1 MALMGTGN
9 EPAFKRSALLLASFV
24 TDKDNEH
31 SVLLDHPHNIMLNWP
46 MRSCADVWDEG
57 AKARPMILCELIE
70 RLECATSWPGERSS
84 SEEGF
89 LRECFQRIR
98 PETPDLMV
106 AIEHALPALI
116 RLTFERHPDVHIWK
130 RSDEVATVAGIK
142 LRDDWNELVLAT
154 LEDYVRMGEDIPRK
168 NLIAKRIDTAER
180 QRAVDVLIVAYVRQR
195 HALQMEIDELNH
207 QIAEAKQRA
216 LADKKTPAETN
227 AITSELEAECQRL
240 MKELNSLPLL
250 DRL

>member
-46 MRSCADVWDEG
+46 MRSCADVWNEG

-84 SEEGF
+84 NEEGF

-116 RLTFERHPDVHIWK
+116 RLVFERHPDVHIWRK
-130 RSDEVATVAGIK
+130 ADEVATVAGIK

-154 LEDYVRMGEDIPRK
+154 LEDYVRMNEKVLRK
-168 NLIAKRIDTAER
+168 DLIARRIDKIER
-180 QRAVDVLIVAYVRQR
+180 RRAVDVLIVAFVRKR
-195 HALQMEIDELNH
+195 HDLQVRIDAINAHLAELAQDLYWENATSREAKAAKRPFVKELN
-207 QIAEAKQRA
+207 
-216 LADKKTPAETN
+216 
-227 AITSELEAECQRL
+227 ELML
-240 MKELNSLPLL
+240 ELNSLPLL